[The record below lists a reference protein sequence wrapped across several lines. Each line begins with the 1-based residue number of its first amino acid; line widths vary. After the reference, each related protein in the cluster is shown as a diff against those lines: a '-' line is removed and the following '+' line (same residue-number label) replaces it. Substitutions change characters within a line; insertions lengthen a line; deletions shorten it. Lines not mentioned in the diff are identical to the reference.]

1 MEEQPTGEVTAGAG
15 VGTDG
20 GLFAF
25 GVKENNWLG
34 QGKTVGFDI
43 EVDSE
48 SISGALNYVDPNYD
62 FLGNFIKYS
71 ISSETND
78 KPDQG
83 YENSL
88 TSLSIDTSFEQY
100 KDIFLSLG
108 LSASHDDLRTNSSAS
123 STLQKQ
129 KGTCIDVS
137 GNYGFTF
144 DNRDEPLCLLV
155 AQ

>member
-1 MEEQPTGEVTAGAG
+1 M
-15 VGTDG
+15 
-20 GLFAF
+20 
-25 GVKENNWLG
+25 
-34 QGKTVGFDI
+34 
-43 EVDSE
+43 
-48 SISGALNYVDPNYD
+48 DPNYD

-129 KGTCIDVS
+129 KGTYSDVS

-144 DNRDEPLCLLV
+144 DNRDRTFMPTSGSIINFGQSIPIHADSASIQTYSLLV
-155 AQ
+155 NTSH

>member
-1 MEEQPTGEVTAGAG
+1 MWIQIMIFLE
-15 VGTDG
+15 
-20 GLFAF
+20 
-25 GVKENNWLG
+25 
-34 QGKTVGFDI
+34 I
-43 EVDSE
+43 SE
-48 SISGALNYVDPNYD
+48 
-62 FLGNFIKYS
+62 YS

-78 KPDQG
+78 KPDQS

-129 KGTCIDVS
+129 RTYSDVS
-137 GNYGFTF
+137 GNYV
-144 DNRDEPLCLLV
+144 LL
-155 AQ
+155 